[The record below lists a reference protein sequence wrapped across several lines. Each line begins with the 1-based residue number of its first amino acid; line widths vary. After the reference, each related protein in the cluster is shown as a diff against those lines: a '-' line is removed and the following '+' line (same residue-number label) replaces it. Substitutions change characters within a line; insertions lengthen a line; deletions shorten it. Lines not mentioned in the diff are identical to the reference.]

1 MWPNLQLA
9 ADLVTFTEEIL
20 NGKLH
25 FLWRVWCISAAPLI
39 TPNRQ
44 NFGFKAVNYISRVF
58 EWLGKTFVALGNIT
72 LIVIYSPIV
81 LYFQFVLVALIKF
94 AIIGNSSHCI
104 SQRVWKSSH
113 RRCSVLFFQNSREN
127 TCAGACFSIKLRA
140 WCFEPSALLKNRLQ
154 PMCFPLNFEKFSR
167 ILFLQSTSGRLLL
180 KHVWLSCLHFVFC
193 ICSLLLSISLG

>member
-113 RRCSVLFFQNSREN
+113 RRCSVKQVLMKLSKFTGKYLCRSLFFNQV
-127 TCAGACFSIKLRA
+127 ACLMLWTFSFIK
-140 WCFEPSALLKNRLQ
+140 K
-154 PMCFPLNFEKFSR
+154 
-167 ILFLQSTSGRLLL
+167 
-180 KHVWLSCLHFVFC
+180 
-193 ICSLLLSISLG
+193 